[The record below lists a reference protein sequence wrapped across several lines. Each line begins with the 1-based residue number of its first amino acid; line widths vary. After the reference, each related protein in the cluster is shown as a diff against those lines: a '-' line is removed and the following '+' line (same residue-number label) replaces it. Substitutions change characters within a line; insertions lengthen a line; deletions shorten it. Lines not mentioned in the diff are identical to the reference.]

1 MRSMKKKAKPKKL
14 TKKQSKFLDK
24 NKDGKITKKDFALM
38 KKRRAKRRSNAKEEK
53 IYCKQCR

>member
-38 KKRRAKRRSNAKEEK
+38 KKKKSKK
-53 IYCKQCR
+53 KK